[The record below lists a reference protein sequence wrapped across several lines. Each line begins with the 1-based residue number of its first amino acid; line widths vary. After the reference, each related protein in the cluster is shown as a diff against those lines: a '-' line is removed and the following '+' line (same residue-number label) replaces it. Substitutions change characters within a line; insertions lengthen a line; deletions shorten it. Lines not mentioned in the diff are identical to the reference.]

1 MRAIL
6 DQALEALALD
16 DNNFDGTKYR
26 KLHIITQYILN
37 VLYSSDHGTEK
48 LVETSKYSVS
58 LAMGVG

>member
-6 DQALEALALD
+6 DRALEALALD
-16 DNNFDGTKYR
+16 DKNFDGTKYR

>member
-6 DQALEALALD
+6 DQALGALALD

-48 LVETSKYSVS
+48 LVETSNI
-58 LAMGVG
+58 A

>member
-16 DNNFDGTKYR
+16 DKNFDGTKYR

-48 LVETSKYSVS
+48 MVRLKLQNIAS
-58 LAMGVG
+58 L